1 MALNSEIRRLI
12 NVMAEEVINL
22 YGIQIPIINIEE
34 VVQKMGGSVVDNSSI
49 GEFSDGKIR
58 KTGEDSFTI
67 EVSPFQTEERKNFTI
82 AHELGHLFLHMGFQT
97 NEQKWQKQDNVS
109 YYRNGNS
116 ELEYQSNEFAAAFLM
131 PRVKYKEIME
141 QNTEGDF
148 VNTAEVAKYF
158 RVSIDA
164 AANRGKWLGYLKW

>member
-1 MALNSEIRRLI
+1 MALNREIRRLI

>member
-1 MALNSEIRRLI
+1 MALNREIRRLI

-58 KTGEDSFTI
+58 KTGEGSFTI